1 MNQPGAAQSKSLNSG
16 DIAFLVVTV
25 AAYMVVFSNQA
36 VAFRSWQFP
45 VILLL
50 GVLYTLIGTLGSR
63 PLEKTTSTRF
73 LVLYFAVQILLGA
86 VISLLSKGAAWL
98 LLLPTASQAIQ
109 YLPRRIAVILCIL
122 IWVVT
127 MIPLA
132 ILAGWQYLVGWGF
145 ALLAALVFVA
155 AFTQLLVSEQAARLE
170 LAEAHRKLAEYAGK
184 VEALATAQERNRL
197 AREIHD
203 GLGHYLT
210 AINIQVK
217 AAGAVL
223 DQNPDSARAALA
235 TAQKLA
241 EDALADVRRSISAL
255 RADPATARPLTE
267 TLAQLVEEARAAGLA
282 VELTISGTPAPLTP
296 QIEFALFRVAQEG
309 LTNIRKHAAASRA
322 ALTLIYHPDQV
333 RLAVEDDGQG
343 AADPR
348 GGYGLLG
355 VRERVE
361 LLGGSV
367 SVESAQ
373 GQGFRVCAE
382 LPLAPAGAPGEEAA

>member
-1 MNQPGAAQSKSLNSG
+1 MNQPGTAQTKGLNSG

-36 VAFRSWQFP
+36 VEFRSWQFP

-50 GVLYTLIGTLGSR
+50 GVLYTLLGIFGSR
-63 PLEKTTSTRF
+63 PLEKSASSRF
-73 LVLYFAVQILLGA
+73 LTIYFATQVLLGA

-109 YLPRRIAVILCIL
+109 YLPRRIALSLCVL

-132 ILAGWQYLVGWGF
+132 FLAGWQYLIGWGF
-145 ALLAALVFVA
+145 ALLAALVFVG

-170 LAEAHRKLAEYAGK
+170 LAEAHRKLGEYAGK

-223 DQNPDSARAALA
+223 DQNPDSARTALGA
-235 TAQKLA
+235 AQKLA

-255 RADPATARPLTE
+255 RADPATARPLAE
-267 TLAQLVEEARAAGLA
+267 TLAQLVDEAHSAGLTA
-282 VELTISGTPAPLTP
+282 ELAISGAPVPLPP
-296 QIEFALFRVAQEG
+296 QVEFALFRVAQEG
-309 LTNIRKHAAASRA
+309 LTNVRKHAAASRA
-322 ALTLIYHPDQV
+322 TLTLTYLPDRVQ
-333 RLAVEDDGQG
+333 LAVEDDGQG

-348 GGYGLLG
+348 GGFGLLG

-361 LLGGSV
+361 LLGGTV
-367 SVESAQ
+367 SIESDS
-373 GQGFRVCAE
+373 GQGFRICAE
-382 LPLAPAGAPGEEAA
+382 LPLIPPGTQSETA